1 MVNTPQC
8 IMILYNCYV
17 EDETVIGFI
26 LASETKMENAKT
38 ISVLLLVTFVSVLG
52 NGVDSKLKAGQTL
65 SEIDRRLKL
74 LNKPAVKSIKVCHM
88 LLV

>member
-1 MVNTPQC
+1 
-8 IMILYNCYV
+8 MILYNCYV

-52 NGVDSKLKAGQTL
+52 NGVDSKLKAGQTI

-74 LNKPAVKSIKVCHM
+74 LNKPAVKSIKACRM

>member
-8 IMILYNCYV
+8 ITILYNCYV
-17 EDETVIGFI
+17 EDETAIGFI
-26 LASETKMENAKT
+26 IASETKMENAKT

-52 NGVDSKLKAGQTL
+52 NGVDSKLKAGQTI